1 MKQYLR
7 PLILLLTLLPLYAFA
22 GDIIVTPD
30 GSLHEAL
37 RQAREWRRT
46 GDPRCQGGIHIIV
59 RAGKYYM
66 EEPLF
71 IRPEDSGSED
81 SPTVISGRS
90 ISGSTEST
98 AARRV
103 PQ

>member
-1 MKQYLR
+1 MNQHFR
-7 PLILLLTLLPLYAFA
+7 LLTLLMILLPLHALA

-46 GDPRCQGGIHIIV
+46 SDPRCQGGIHIIV
-59 RAGKYYM
+59 RAGTYYM

-81 SPTVISGRS
+81 RS
-90 ISGSTEST
+90 EE
-98 AARRV
+98 RRV
-103 PQ
+103 GKECIAVCRSRWSPYH